1 VTDQEINRAVAE
13 ASGWIPDP
21 KNSGNVFYKY
31 WTKGNQRMVD
41 PCPKHED
48 TGTPCDI
55 WPTILMPDYCNSY
68 DAIMPLVK
76 ALKKGREERFVEK
89 LMDAICPEDSGR
101 HWEVAYK
108 CECHALFTAT
118 PRQLCEA
125 YLAVGGADA

>member
-13 ASGWIPDP
+13 VSGWIPDA
-21 KNSGNVFYKY
+21 KNSGNTFYKY
-31 WTKGNQRMVD
+31 WTKGSQRMVD
-41 PCPKHED
+41 PCPMHED

-55 WPTILMPDYCNSY
+55 WPTILMPNYCNSY

-76 ALKKGREERFVEK
+76 ALKKGREDRFAEK
-89 LMDAICPEDSGR
+89 LVEAVLMRRPSHTDLYVPISCT
-101 HWEVAYK
+101 HT
-108 CECHALFTAT
+108 LITAT

>member
-1 VTDQEINRAVAE
+1 MTDQEINRAVTE
-13 ASGWIPDP
+13 ASGWIPDA
-21 KNSGNVFYKY
+21 KNSSNVFYKY

-76 ALKKGREERFVEK
+76 ALRKGREGRFMEFLFK
-89 LMDAICPEDSGR
+89 LVYPHEYQAEYVYIHCIHEMLTS
-101 HWEVAYK
+101 
-108 CECHALFTAT
+108 T

>member
-1 VTDQEINRAVAE
+1 MNDQEINRAVAE
-13 ASGWIPDP
+13 ASGWIPDA
-21 KNSGNVFYKY
+21 KNSGNTFYKY
-31 WTKGNQRMVD
+31 WIKGSQRMVD

-68 DAIMPLVK
+68 DAIIPLVK
-76 ALKKGREERFVEK
+76 ALKKGREERFVEH
-89 LMDAICPEDSGR
+89 LLDLLFPDDSNTD
-101 HWEVAYK
+101 WELIHISA
-108 CECHALFTAT
+108 CHALITAT